1 MSVSSDISGL
11 FKWFGGRPE
20 RYQEMTHDDLH
31 FASDVPDAN
40 QVIERETTDNGQQNV
55 QSHSALRVAPV
66 TGASG
71 ESVESVPVAE
81 RAGGDEGVWSLA
93 GLQGLLSRLSGESV
107 SPSTERASPT
117 LDHVHVVAIISAKG
131 GVGKTTLSANLAV
144 ALQQSGRTV
153 VALDLDP
160 QNGLRHHFK
169 PTAETAVQS
178 VSGIALA
185 KEDWH
190 ECAMPSDSGVLVLPY
205 GEVDDVQQQAFEE
218 HLAAT
223 PEWLKQRL
231 AALHL
236 TEGSVILVDTPPGS
250 SVYLRQLLSF
260 ANAALVVSMADAASY
275 TALPQIDRLI
285 NTCAGDREGFVGTSY
300 LINQVDSSRALS
312 RDIARVLHELLG
324 SQILGVVH
332 HDPAIGDA
340 LAYNRNVLDYDPQG
354 RGCGDILDSANALIA
369 RLANAPT
376 ACAR

>member
-31 FASDVPDAN
+31 FAADTPAGN
-40 QVIERETTDNGQQNV
+40 Q
-55 QSHSALRVAPV
+55 
-66 TGASG
+66 
-71 ESVESVPVAE
+71 VAE
-81 RAGGDEGVWSLA
+81 RESTDDGQQDAQPHDAPGAAPVARERGERVEVAPTAARTGDEGVWSLA
-93 GLQGLLSRLSGESV
+93 GLQGLLSRLSGESI
-107 SPSTERASPT
+107 SPASEHEAVPT
-117 LDHVHVVAIISAKG
+117 LDHVHVVAIVSAKG

-144 ALQQSGRTV
+144 ALQQAGRTV
-153 VALDLDP
+153 VTLDLDP

-169 PTAETAVQS
+169 PAAEAAAQS
-178 VSGIALA
+178 GNGIALA
-185 KEDWH
+185 EDWRD
-190 ECAMPSDSGVLVLPY
+190 CAMPSDSGVLVLPY
-205 GEVDDVQQQAFEE
+205 GEVDDVQQQSFEE
-218 HLAAT
+218 HLAVN

-231 AALHL
+231 AALRL
-236 TEGSVILVDTPPGS
+236 EEGSVILVDTPPGS

-285 NTCAGDREGFVGTSY
+285 KTYAGNRKGFVGTSY

-340 LAYNRNVLDYDPQG
+340 LAYNRNVLEYDPQG
-354 RGCGDILDSANALIA
+354 RGTGDILENANALIA
-369 RLANAPT
+369 RLVNAPA